1 VFPSGDVVV
10 LAASGR
16 RASVGHL
23 LGEGSQGAVYL
34 ADVEHG
40 GAHALKW
47 YFPHAA
53 TPAQRDAI
61 ETLLLRGAPAAQF
74 LWPLELARSGTR
86 PEFGYVMALRPPQHV
101 GLGGLLTGAVDV
113 GIATVLTVCLE
124 LSHAF
129 LSLHAQGLCYRDIS
143 FGNVFFDPATGGV
156 LVLDNDNVA
165 VDGGSS
171 SPVLGTRRFMA
182 PEIVRRAARPSAN
195 TDRWSLAVLLFYVLM
210 VGHPLLGQ
218 RELGYPLWDEGAE
231 YELFGRAP
239 LFVFDPD
246 DVANAPVPGLHD
258 SVLANWAVYP
268 GSLRALFVASFCEGR
283 TNPDGRVRESVW
295 RRELSLARDRLLRCP
310 RCRAENFAGPDGA
323 VRCWACGALLPE
335 AVRLVTRWTDLVLD
349 GGTAV
354 RAHHLKG
361 TYDFGTV
368 LGRVVTHPERPGV
381 WGLRNESDQPWR
393 ARLPDG
399 RDRVVEPGRTLAL
412 VPGARLVVEGQ
423 PARLVFGRDE
433 RPPGA

>member
-16 RASVGHL
+16 RASIGRL

-53 TPAQRDAI
+53 TPAQREAI

-74 LWPLELARSGTR
+74 LWPLELARSGHR
-86 PEFGYVMALRPPQHV
+86 PEFGYVMPLRPPQFV

-165 VDGGSS
+165 VDGQSS

-182 PEIVRRAARPSAN
+182 PEIVRRTARPSAN
-195 TDRWSLAVLLFYVLM
+195 TDLWSLAVLLFYVLM
-210 VGHPLLGQ
+210 VGHPLLGR
-218 RELGYPLWDEGAE
+218 RELGYPLWDETAE
-231 YELFGRAP
+231 YDLFGRAP

-258 SVLANWAVYP
+258 SVLANWAVFP
-268 GSLRALFVASFCEGR
+268 ASLRALFVASFCEGKAH
-283 TNPDGRVRESVW
+283 PDGRVRESVW
-295 RRELSLARDRLLRCP
+295 RRELSRARDRLLRCP
-310 RCRAENFAGPDGA
+310 GCRAENFAGPDGA
-323 VRCWACGALLPE
+323 ARCWACGA
-335 AVRLVTRWTDLVLD
+335 VTRWTDLVLD

-354 RAHHLKG
+354 RAHHLRG
-361 TYDFGTV
+361 TYDFTTV
-368 LGRVVTHPERPGV
+368 VARVAPHPERAGV

-399 RDRVVEPGRTLAL
+399 RDHGVAPGRTLAL
-412 VPGARLVVEGQ
+412 VPGARLVIEGQ
-423 PARLVFGRDE
+423 PARIVYGRAE
-433 RPPGA
+433 APSLA